1 MSGGALAV
9 LVTEKKNDR
18 EDRNENRRRIK
29 EGRVGP
35 KKPRR
40 KGKKVWWQQKCWC
53 IDYKYF
59 IPPFRQDLDFNTEMI
74 QWFQEG
80 STVGYYTLTTLYGYW
95 NNHRDLVNKTLNM
108 KRGNVNNELK
118 KGFMSA

>member
-1 MSGGALAV
+1 
-9 LVTEKKNDR
+9 
-18 EDRNENRRRIK
+18 
-29 EGRVGP
+29 
-35 KKPRR
+35 
-40 KGKKVWWQQKCWC
+40 
-53 IDYKYF
+53 
-59 IPPFRQDLDFNTEMI
+59 MI